1 MLFTFPSRYW
11 FAIGHRRVFSLG
23 GWSPLLRTGFH
34 VSGPTRDGPWGRRG
48 FAYGALTRC
57 DRPFHAVPLPF
68 RFVTPCG
75 GANPRAGVPQPRRGN
90 ASPLTLAP
98 VWASA
103 LSLAA
108 TRAISVD
115 FSSSGYLDVS
125 VPPVVPP
132 RLCVQRGV
140 AEHGPCWVSPFGDP
154 RIEGRVRLPG
164 DYRGLPR
171 PSSTSCAKAS
181 AVRPRYLLLP
191 SRSLRKSLGIKKL
204 HSK

>member
-1 MLFTFPSRYW
+1 MRPATP
-11 FAIGHRRVFSLG
+11 
-23 GWSPLLRTGFH
+23 
-34 VSGPTRDGPWGRRG
+34 GRQRLP
-48 FAYGALTRC
+48 LTRA
-57 DRPFHAVPLPF
+57 R
-68 RFVTPCG
+68 
-75 GANPRAGVPQPRRGN
+75 
-90 ASPLTLAP
+90 
-98 VWASA
+98 VWAGA

-132 RLCVQRGV
+132 PLCVQGGV
-140 AEHGPCWVSPFGDP
+140 AGHGPCWVPPFGDP

-191 SRSLRKSLGIKKL
+191 SRSLRKSLDLQDQDFQSDLIFML
-204 HSK
+204 CFEHTFAIVDDQSIVSMMRTPLIYSH